1 MLLGQIID
9 SNYHGTKVVLT
20 LMEDLL
26 YQQQCVYIDNWYTS
40 IVSLPGA
47 VVKKKVKKGE
57 TVVQCEHKLGLAI
70 THWKDK
76 KDVFMMTTSIPD
88 SKTILERYGGYS
100 PANCHSYI

>member
-26 YQQQCVYIDNWYTS
+26 YNWYTS

-88 SKTILERYGGYS
+88 SKTILERYGGYN